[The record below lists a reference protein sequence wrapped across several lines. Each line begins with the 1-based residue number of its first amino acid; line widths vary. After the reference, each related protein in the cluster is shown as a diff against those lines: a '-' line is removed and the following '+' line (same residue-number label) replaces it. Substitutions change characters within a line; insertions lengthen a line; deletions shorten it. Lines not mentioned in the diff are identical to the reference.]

1 MTIIGNHS
9 DNVRSRRDN
18 ETRLKFLCKSLE
30 EKPHSD
36 IESGICHSSFFQ
48 TFCKPTGCTGC
59 NMHFNF
65 MHPTSETNQ
74 WCVKCYCNKYC
85 TIEHQKV
92 HILMFVLIEFV
103 ILFHLML
110 FLFNATSVFHLVI
123 LLLEMV
129 SIHRY
134 RKQIVFYKS
143 NIIRNLKGRKRVLFS
158 TRNSS
163 D

>member
-1 MTIIGNHS
+1 MTTIDNHS
-9 DNVRSRRDN
+9 DSRSRRDK
-18 ETRLKFLCKSLE
+18 ETYLKFLCHSLE
-30 EKPHSD
+30 TTHQTDD
-36 IESGICHSSFFQ
+36 IESGRCHSNFFQ
-48 TFCKPTGCTGC
+48 TFGKPTGCSGC
-59 NMHFNF
+59 NVHFNL

-74 WCVKCYCNKYC
+74 WCVKCYCKKYC

-103 ILFHLML
+103 ILFHVML

-134 RKQIVFYKS
+134 RKQIIFYKS
-143 NIIRNLKGRKRVLFS
+143 SIIRNLKGRKRVLFS
-158 TRNSS
+158 TRNPS

>member
-1 MTIIGNHS
+1 MTTIGNHS
-9 DNVRSRRDN
+9 DSRSRIDN
-18 ETRLKFLCKSLE
+18 ETRLKFLCHSLE
-30 EKPHSD
+30 TIPRTND
-36 IESGICHSSFFQ
+36 IESGRCHSNFFQ
-48 TFCKPTGCTGC
+48 TFGKPTGCSGC
-59 NMHFNF
+59 SMHFNL

-103 ILFHLML
+103 ILFHVML
-110 FLFNATSVFHLVI
+110 FLFNATDVFHLI
-123 LLLEMV
+123 ILLEMV

-134 RKQIVFYKS
+134 RKQIIFYKS
-143 NIIRNLKGRKRVLFS
+143 SIIRNLKGRKRVLFS
-158 TRNSS
+158 TRNPS